1 MNPYEEWPRLVV
13 SSPAEPAPATS
24 VALLPSI
31 WIFRLFSAV
40 ERLFALRLMR
50 GLHLRT

>member
-1 MNPYEEWPRLVV
+1 MNPYEEWPRLVA
-13 SSPAEPAPATS
+13 SSPAEPATS
-24 VALLPSI
+24 GALLPSI